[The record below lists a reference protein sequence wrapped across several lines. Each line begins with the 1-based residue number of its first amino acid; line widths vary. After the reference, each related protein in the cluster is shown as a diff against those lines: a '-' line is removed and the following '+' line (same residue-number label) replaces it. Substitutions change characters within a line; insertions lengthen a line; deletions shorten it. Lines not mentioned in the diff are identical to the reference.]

1 MKLLPATFGRMFA
14 IQEILVIT
22 ENQNSESLSKIFKD
36 SFSHDMK
43 VDNNLKNKILLHY
56 KKHKEELEKTFENYE
71 IKKSSNL
78 FKSFFYSMKIESEF
92 LKKEIAIIWSEYKK
106 LAELFFH
113 EKEINALKAILNN
126 SC

>member
-14 IQEILVIT
+14 IQEILVMT
-22 ENQNSESLSKIFKD
+22 ENQNSESLSQIFKD
-36 SFSHDMK
+36 TFSHKMK
-43 VDNNLKNKILLHY
+43 VDTNLKNKILLHY
-56 KKHKEELEKTFENYE
+56 KENKANLEKTFEDYKV
-71 IKKSSNL
+71 KKSSNL
-78 FKSFFYSMKIESEF
+78 FKSFYYSMKIESEF
-92 LKKEIAIIWSEYKK
+92 LNKEIAIIWSEYKK